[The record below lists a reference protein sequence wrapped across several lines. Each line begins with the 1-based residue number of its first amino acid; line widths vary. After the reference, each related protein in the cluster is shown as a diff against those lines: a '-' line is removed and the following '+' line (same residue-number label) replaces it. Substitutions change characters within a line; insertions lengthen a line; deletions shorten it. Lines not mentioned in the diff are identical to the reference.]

1 VAGQPGAA
9 AGRASAAAGA
19 ASTAAA
25 SPRSAAARADI
36 AEVTALLQAGELH
49 AATTTLPLTDIAR
62 AHQLLED
69 RAIPGRIVL
78 VP

>member
-9 AGRASAAAGA
+9 AARPAG
-19 ASTAAA
+19 
-25 SPRSAAARADI
+25 P
-36 AEVTALLQAGELH
+36 
-49 AATTTLPLTDIAR
+49 TTTLPLTGIAR